1 MKFIIIIVF
10 VFISVG
16 CNPLKKGVFELY
28 DGESIVSV
36 IYRQMDFQIEISK
49 KDTTIAKINWI
60 SNKKFII
67 EGVEKT
73 PNKIER
79 LKFLVSHSKIEKN
92 KFKVTVTPID
102 STLDYNYQGILV
114 KTNLNNK
121 DGLKVILDSIILNSL
136 TCPKTKSSPKPTTTR
151 LGCNIKGIM
160 SR

>member
-10 VFISVG
+10 VFIAFG
-16 CNPLKKGVFELY
+16 CNSLKKGVFELY
-28 DGESIVSV
+28 EGESVMSV
-36 IYRQMDFQIEISK
+36 IYREKDFQIEISE

-67 EGVEKT
+67 EGVEKM

-114 KTNLNNK
+114 KTNLNIK
-121 DGLKVILDSIILNSL
+121 DGLKVILDSIRLN
-136 TCPKTKSSPKPTTTR
+136 
-151 LGCNIKGIM
+151 N
-160 SR
+160 